1 MGGAGSGDSR
11 RHILGQCAGRRSFCG
26 VGGRFGRGLGTMS
39 GLAETRAASFART
52 SDDHMGRPHRGWPR
66 GPVLGW
72 DSFIPRRGPWLP
84 GVQGQPQVR
93 LVTSGRAAICIALES
108 LALPAGSRV
117 LVPTYHC
124 PTMIAPV
131 RLAGLEPQFYGI
143 GADGLPDLAHIQ
155 VGPSVRAML
164 VSHFF
169 GLAQSLAAVRAWCD
183 RHDIVLIEDC
193 AHALYGLAGER
204 TVGAWGDLATASLT
218 KFLPVA
224 EGGLLAS
231 ATRAVPAPRLSP
243 QGLRAQLKG
252 WVDVLEVAVQHRRL
266 AGLRW
271 LLAPIFAIKSRN
283 RPRPTSADEQGPAP
297 TEAAM
302 IEHCDLGRVETAMLG
317 ASRALLRCLPRSR
330 AIGRRQRNY
339 ATYQARFFACQGAR
353 SLQPAD
359 EATLRNAAPYVF
371 PLWVEAPE
379 PVYARAR
386 ALGLPVFRWD
396 RVWPGT
402 PQLPDDLGP
411 LWSHHVL
418 QLACHQSLSVA
429 DVERIAELLIDAMEP
444 NAP

>member
-1 MGGAGSGDSR
+1 
-11 RHILGQCAGRRSFCG
+11 
-26 VGGRFGRGLGTMS
+26 MS
-39 GLAETRAASFART
+39 GLAGTRGLTFARAAAR
-52 SDDHMGRPHRGWPR
+52 HRGLPSHGWPR

-72 DSFIPRRGPWLP
+72 DSFIPRRGPWLA
-84 GVQGQPQVR
+84 GVQGLPQVR
-93 LVTSGRAAICIALES
+93 LVTSGRAAICLALES

-124 PTMIAPV
+124 PTMVAPL

-143 GADGLPDLAHIQ
+143 GADGLPDLDGIA
-155 VGPSVRAML
+155 VEAGCRAML

-183 RHDIVLIEDC
+183 RHGIVLIEDC

-231 ATRAVPAPRLSP
+231 ATRAVAAPRLSA
-243 QGLRAQLKG
+243 QGTRAQLKG
-252 WVDVLEVAVQHRRL
+252 WVDVLELAVRHRRL

-271 LLAPIFAIKSRN
+271 LLAPVFALKSR
-283 RPRPTSADEQGPAP
+283 RKPQPGVDDEAGMPQS
-297 TEAAM
+297 EASM
-302 IEHCDLGRVETAMLG
+302 TIQCDLGRVQAAMLG

-330 AIGRRQRNY
+330 SIGQRQRNY
-339 ATYQARFFACQGAR
+339 AAYQARFFACQGAR

-371 PLWVEAPE
+371 PLWVESPE

-396 RVWPGT
+396 RLWPGT
-402 PQLPDDLGP
+402 PKLPGDQGP

-429 DVERIAELLIDAMEP
+429 DVERIADLLIEAMEP
-444 NAP
+444 DTL